1 MNKNKPLILVVN
13 DDGIS
18 SPGIILLTSI
28 MREIG
33 EVYVVAPQ
41 HNCSGYSHAMTLNQE
56 ISVYNINT
64 QKHEF
69 ACSGTP
75 VDCVKL
81 AFNKILPYKPD
92 LCVSGINHGSNH
104 SINGWYSGTLHAA
117 MEATIQGVP
126 SISFSHLSYDNKKS
140 LNSFKS
146 IISSISK
153 KVLKNNCLDN
163 ITLNINFPDTNYSN
177 IKGLRLCVPA
187 KGVWRE
193 DFQLIEDNDLEKKYL
208 ISGKFNSDKTNLFT
222 DSWALDNNFISIV
235 PVSLYPQ
242 SKEILSKLKF
252 LENVF

>member
-18 SPGIILLTSI
+18 SPGIILLKSI

-33 EVYVVAPQ
+33 EVYVVAPKN
-41 HNCSGYSHAMTLNQE
+41 NCSGYSHAMTLNQE
-56 ISVYNINT
+56 ISVHNT
-64 QKHEF
+64 QKNEF

-104 SINGWYSGTLHAA
+104 SINGWYSGTLHEA
-117 MEATIQGVP
+117 MEGTIQGVP

-140 LNSFKS
+140 LNEFRS

-153 KVLKNNCLDN
+153 KVLENNDLDN

-177 IKGLRLCVPA
+177 INGLKLCVPG
-187 KGVWRE
+187 KGLWQE

-208 ISGKFNSDKTNLFT
+208 ISGKFNSDKTSLFT
-222 DSWALDNNFISIV
+222 DSWALDNNFISVV

-242 SKEILSKLKF
+242 SKGMLSKLNF